1 MNIRQEIRDVIE
13 KLLRQSADAEPFSDA
28 DSLLLS
34 GRLQSI
40 DVIQIVLFL
49 EKRFGVDFA
58 QTGLDAAEIDSVD
71 LIDTFVQA
79 NAQPAR
85 G

>member
-1 MNIRQEIRDVIE
+1 MNVRQEIRDVLE
-13 KLLRQSADAEPFSDA
+13 KLLRQNGDAEPFSDG
-28 DSLLLS
+28 DSLLVN

-40 DVIQIVLFL
+40 DVIQLVLFL
-49 EKRFGVDFA
+49 EKRFGVDFG

-71 LIDTFVQA
+71 LIDKFVRA
-79 NAQPAR
+79 HAQPAS